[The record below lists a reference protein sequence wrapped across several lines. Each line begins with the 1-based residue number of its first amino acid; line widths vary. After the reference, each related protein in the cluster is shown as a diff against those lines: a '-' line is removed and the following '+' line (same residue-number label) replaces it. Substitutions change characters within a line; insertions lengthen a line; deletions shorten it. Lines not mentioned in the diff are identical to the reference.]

1 MVSRSPGN
9 RPITADSFAR
19 LLERLDADVDR
30 AATEYERLH
39 RALVRFLDWRG
50 ASSPEECAD
59 EALDRV
65 ARRLEEGVPVESV
78 RNYAYGIA
86 RLILLERQR
95 APMTSSLDEVAEVA
109 AVSGWQADDDVAL
122 RACFGKC
129 LETMAAEDRSVI
141 VQYYDG
147 EGRVKIM
154 NRRRLAAALDVSE
167 NALRIRVRRFRDK
180 LERCVE
186 TCVTAK
192 REPS

>member
-1 MVSRSPGN
+1 
-9 RPITADSFAR
+9 
-19 LLERLDADVDR
+19 
-30 AATEYERLH
+30 
-39 RALVRFLDWRG
+39 
-50 ASSPEECAD
+50 
-59 EALDRV
+59 V

-109 AVSGWQADDDVAL
+109 AVSASQADNDVPL

-167 NALRIRVRRFRDK
+167 NALRIRARRFRDK

-186 TCVTAK
+186 SCVTAK
-192 REPS
+192 REPL